1 VDRIGSRCLE
11 HLYIDSVAV
20 AAKLVSGLPSTI
32 SIGVRLFGRFEE
44 IATLFGSID
53 VERDIHG
60 VTPVWI
66 FVKDGNVERVYL
78 GPHLGEEGEKR
89 LYRRVLGWLHG
100 EPKEHPPSDLAR
112 LVRWV
117 RSLWSR
123 KQN

>member
-1 VDRIGSRCLE
+1 MLAAAVWSTYD
-11 HLYIDSVAV
+11 IDSVAV
-20 AAKLVSGLPSTI
+20 AAKLLSELPSAV

-44 IATLFGSID
+44 IATLFDSID

-66 FVKDGNVERVYL
+66 FVKDGNVERFYL

-100 EPKEHPPSDLAR
+100 EPKESPPSDLAR
-112 LVRWV
+112 LVRWG
-117 RSLWSR
+117 RSLWNR